1 MTKLVKPHPPYTPP
15 RMDSASRE
23 HSESDDATPAKAV
36 AFPSSD
42 DASPSNTPSRP
53 SKFHRFSKLSISS
66 TSSDDNHEEH
76 DTSRLR
82 KPSLL
87 KTVKRVSS
95 KQLRSISSTLSN
107 SAHRIHLHGHN
118 HGHRADH
125 SSESSESSQLSEP
138 SHLSQSFDSSHLD
151 ESTRSES
158 ADSSS
163 ASALSEVAESSETPS
178 TKDSSRRHRRVSL
191 PSFRLLRPS
200 NSTRSRTGSSVGSV
214 GSVPSS
220 VSPSVQTN
228 NLNSN
233 SGFGRSQSNPSIST
247 ERNEFPGLSPIPAS
261 PSVPEIT
268 PGSAATPTLLTP
280 VAASSASADGETQ
293 DVRDD
298 DVPVKL
304 IPSPTEAHAQETQ
317 PHPPGLS
324 ISVELIETSE
334 ESVDPVGVET
344 SSDSVVQSRT
354 TNASM
359 TSLPPLPSSSRSFT
373 SLSGSSFSYTLPSSA
388 PKPTGQHWTDEIDLG
403 EGPGSEDGS
412 GSESES
418 EYEEDEEIES
428 DEEKALMEIN
438 PHRVTEGPFISS
450 VFILVP
456 LLSVRRPLGFY
467 LNWWLGRNS

>member
-15 RMDSASRE
+15 RTDSASRE
-23 HSESDDATPAKAV
+23 HSENEEPTPAKAV

-76 DTSRLR
+76 SDTSRLR

-107 SAHRIHLHGHN
+107 SAHRIHLHGH
-118 HGHRADH
+118 GHRADH

-151 ESTRSES
+151 DSTHSES

-280 VAASSASADGETQ
+280 VATSSADGGETQ
-293 DVRDD
+293 GSIR
-298 DVPVKL
+298 DVPVTP
-304 IPSPTEAHAQETQ
+304 IIADADAQETQ
-317 PHPPGLS
+317 PHPPGLL